1 MKNYD
6 DFIPVKHWA
15 EDDQPREKLLNKGKR
30 ALSDAEL
37 LSILL
42 GFGTRGTSVVE
53 VAKNLLNTFDNNL
66 HELSKASIEDLR
78 KVRGVGKVKAIK
90 IAAALELGQR
100 RNLAEI
106 KKRPQIRTSEDA
118 HKIISNTIK
127 DLHYEEFWILLL
139 NRSNEVIGKK
149 EISKGGVSGTVV
161 DAKLVFNE
169 ALKQLA
175 SSIILC
181 HNHPSGN
188 LKPSQADIDLTKK
201 IKAAGKTLD
210 ISVLDHLIVSES
222 GFYSFAD
229 EGMM

>member
-15 EDDQPREKLLNKGKR
+15 EDDQPREKLMNKGKR

-53 VAKNLLNTFDNNL
+53 VAKNLLNAFDNDL
-66 HELSKASIEDLR
+66 HALSKASINDL
-78 KVRGVGKVKAIK
+78 KKIRGVGKVKAIK
-90 IAAALELGQR
+90 IAAAMELGQR
-100 RNLAEI
+100 RIQTDI

-118 HKIISNTIK
+118 HKIISSTIK

-169 ALKQLA
+169 ALRQFA

-188 LKPSQADIDLTKK
+188 LKPSQADIDLTRKM
-201 IKAAGKTLD
+201 KAAGKTLD
-210 ISVLDHLIVSES
+210 ISVLDHLIVSEK

-229 EGMM
+229 EGLM

>member
-53 VAKNLLNTFDNNL
+53 VAKNLLAAFDNNL
-66 HELSKASIEDLR
+66 HEISKASIDDLR
-78 KVRGVGKVKAIK
+78 KIRGVGKVKAIK
-90 IAAALELGQR
+90 IAAAMELGQR
-100 RNLAEI
+100 RIQSDI

-118 HKIISNTIK
+118 HKIISHTIK
-127 DLHYEEFWILLL
+127 DLEYEEFWILLL
-139 NRSNEVIGKK
+139 NRSNEVIAKK

-188 LKPSQADIDLTKK
+188 LKPSQADIDLTRK

-210 ISVLDHLIVSES
+210 ISVLDHLIVSEK

>member
-42 GFGTRGTSVVE
+42 GFGTKGTSVVE
-53 VAKNLLNTFDNNL
+53 VAQNLLRAFDNNL
-66 HELSKASIEDLR
+66 HQLGKASIDDLR

-100 RNLAEI
+100 RNLSDI

-188 LKPSQADIDLTKK
+188 LKPSQADIDLTRKM
-201 IKAAGKTLD
+201 KAAGKTLD
-210 ISVLDHLIVSES
+210 ISVLDHLIVSEK

>member
-1 MKNYD
+1 MINYD
-6 DFIPVKHWA
+6 NFLPMSQWA

-30 ALSDAEL
+30 ALSNAEL
-37 LSILL
+37 VCILL
-42 GFGTRGTSVVE
+42 AFGTKGVSALE
-53 VAKNLLNTFDNNL
+53 VAKNILMMFDNDLNR
-66 HELSKASIEDLR
+66 LSRASVEELR
-78 KVRGVGKVKAIK
+78 KIKGVGKVKAVK

-100 RNLAEI
+100 RVQTDI

-127 DLHYEEFWILLL
+127 DLHYEEFWIILL
-139 NRSNEVIGKK
+139 NRANEVIGKK

-161 DAKLVFNE
+161 DAKLVFNA
-169 ALKQLA
+169 ALKVLA

-188 LKPSQADIDLTKK
+188 LKPSQADIDLTRK

-210 ISVLDHLIVSES
+210 ISVLDHLIVSEK

-229 EGMM
+229 EGIM